1 MSKSSSNENLSL
13 VQPEEQGS
21 EFSGSDCD
29 EVTQKFNHKLN
40 EAEEKKLLD
49 SKTRN
54 LIEKYTPDVTVHTGS
69 KGILPKH
76 FLKLSSKNVLTFE
89 YI

>member
-1 MSKSSSNENLSL
+1 MSKPSINENLSL

-21 EFSGSDCD
+21 EYSGSDCD
-29 EVTQKFNHKLN
+29 VNFQVTQKFNRKLSEN
-40 EAEEKKLLD
+40 EEQKLLD

-54 LIEKYTPDVTVHTGS
+54 LLEKYTPDVNVHTGS
-69 KGILPKH
+69 KGIMP
-76 FLKLSSKNVLTFE
+76 